1 MSAAAQRGIVSK
13 VARKRFHPLERVG
26 FRAATKGTGSLERTA
41 GLAAILL
48 GFYLRTRTTD
58 RLLYTYTAKEG
69 ETVRIRVL
77 KGDRQLAD
85 ATIGS

>member
-1 MSAAAQRGIVSK
+1 VNAAAPTGFV
-13 VARKRFHPLERVG
+13 RKAVRRRFHPLERVG
-26 FRAATKGTGSLERTA
+26 FRAATNGRGSLERTA
-41 GLAAILL
+41 GLAALLL
-48 GFYLRTRTTD
+48 GFYLRTRTRDT
-58 RLLYTYTAKEG
+58 LLYTYTAKEG

>member
-26 FRAATKGTGSLERTA
+26 FRAA

-58 RLLYTYTAKEG
+58 RSLYTYTAKEG